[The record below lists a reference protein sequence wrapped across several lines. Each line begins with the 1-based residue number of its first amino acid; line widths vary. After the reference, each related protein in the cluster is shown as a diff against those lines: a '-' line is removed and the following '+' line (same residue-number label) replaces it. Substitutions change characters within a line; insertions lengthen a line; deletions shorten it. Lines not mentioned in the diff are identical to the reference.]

1 LNSQG
6 FCADGATPSASSGSE
21 GLKVSRFL
29 FDGFRINNKGMKMKK
44 LVVLNRARAITFAT
58 VGWVALVMS
67 LAATG
72 AEKFEKFVATAQIVE
87 VLDFNVDSSCQP
99 ASPGS
104 ESTAFGRIS
113 GSGLGTTG
121 IGAFTLSS
129 LDCVR
134 AANPYFQ
141 PPYNFSSKS
150 LKLTTSYGDDI
161 VATYSGTAVLDPA
174 TFLLVLNGTFEFT
187 GGTGKYKKVQGG
199 GSLVGAEDIS
209 KFPTA
214 RGFVTLTGSIAR

>member
-1 LNSQG
+1 
-6 FCADGATPSASSGSE
+6 
-21 GLKVSRFL
+21 
-29 FDGFRINNKGMKMKK
+29 MKMKK
-44 LVVLNRARAITFAT
+44 LVDLNRVRAMAVAT
-58 VGWVALVMS
+58 VGLVALAVP
-67 LAATG
+67 LAAT
-72 AEKFEKFVATAQIVE
+72 AADKFEKFAAAAQIAE

-99 ASPGS
+99 ASPGT
-104 ESTAFGRIS
+104 ESTAMGRIS
-113 GSGLGTTG
+113 GSGLGTAG
-121 IGAFTLSS
+121 IGAFTISS

-141 PPYNFSSKS
+141 PPYTFSSKS
-150 LKLTTSYGDDI
+150 LKLTTSNGDDI

-187 GGTGKYKKVQGG
+187 GGTGKYKNVQGG

-209 KFPTA
+209 KFPAA